1 MNEKTKHNIKVAK
14 AENSLNKGMYKQEGN
29 YMVPDTSNIP
39 APSRRPKKLA
49 KVYNGVTGSYSSDK

>member
-39 APSRRPKKLA
+39 APIRRPKKLA

>member
-39 APSRRPKKLA
+39 APIRRPKKLS

>member
-1 MNEKTKHNIKVAK
+1 MNAKTKQNIKVAK

-39 APSRRPKKLA
+39 APIRRPKKLA
-49 KVYNGVTGSYSSDK
+49 KVYKGVTGSYSTD